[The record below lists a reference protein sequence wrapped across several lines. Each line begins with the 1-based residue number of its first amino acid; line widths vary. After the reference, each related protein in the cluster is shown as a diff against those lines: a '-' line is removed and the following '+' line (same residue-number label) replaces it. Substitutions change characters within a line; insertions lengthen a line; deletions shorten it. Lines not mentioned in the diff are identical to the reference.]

1 MVPVGSKR
9 ELHVLYEDDHLRI
22 SELVAPA
29 PGRDAAVAFTGI
41 GHKLGGIPAEEFIS
55 SASTGDRAA
64 IFVTDKNRTWFNAPG
79 LYENVVEQV
88 TPRLQQA
95 PRVMTLGNSMGAFG
109 ALLFAGPLGAD
120 CALAFAP
127 QASVS
132 PRIVPEEKRW
142 RALTSTIAEFRF
154 EDINDYLADGVRYYA
169 FHSSAKD
176 ERHQLNAFRRHPE
189 LREFVFDGLGHG
201 LAGSLK
207 GAHLLP
213 PLFAA
218 ALDGDDAEITRMVA
232 STGGIPRSR
241 A

>member
-1 MVPVGSKR
+1 MAPKR
-9 ELHVLYEDDHLRI
+9 ELHVLYEDDHVRI

-29 PGRDAAVAFTGI
+29 PGRNAAVAFTGI
-41 GHKLGGIPAEEFIS
+41 GHKMGGIPAEEFIS
-55 SASTGDRAA
+55 SASTGERAA

-79 LYENVVEQV
+79 LYERVIEQV
-88 TPRLQQA
+88 KPRLQDA
-95 PRVMTLGNSMGAFG
+95 PRTMTLGNSMGAFG
-109 ALLFAGPLGAD
+109 ALLFAGPLEAD

-154 EDINDYLADGVRYYA
+154 EDINDYLVDGVRYYA

-176 ERHQLNAFRRHPE
+176 ERHQLDAFRPHRE

-201 LAGSLK
+201 LAASLK
-207 GAHLLP
+207 EARLLP
-213 PLFAA
+213 PLFTA
-218 ALDGDDAEITRMVA
+218 ALKGDDAEITRLAA
-232 STGGIPRSR
+232 SKGGGLRSH